1 MKDFIVEEYI
11 TSNSLEEGLNSHTKV
26 YFPLEILSNKYY
38 YTVVY
43 CKKSILK
50 KQDVEI
56 TTNDN
61 PINKLKQ

>member
-1 MKDFIVEEYI
+1 MKDFIVEQYS
-11 TSNSLEEGLNSHTKV
+11 TPNSLEEGLNSHTKV
-26 YFPLEILSNKYY
+26 YFPFEILSNKDY

-50 KQDVEI
+50 KQGVEI

>member
-1 MKDFIVEEYI
+1 MKTFLVEQYN
-11 TSNSLEEGLNSHTKV
+11 TPNGLEEGLNSNTKV
-26 YFPLEILSNKYY
+26 YFPLEIFSNKNY

-43 CKKSILK
+43 CKKSILR
-50 KQDVEI
+50 KQSVEI

>member
-1 MKDFIVEEYI
+1 MKDFIVEQY
-11 TSNSLEEGLNSHTKV
+11 TTPRGLEEGLNSNAKV
-26 YFPLEILSNKYY
+26 YFPFEIFSNKGY

-43 CKKSILK
+43 CKKSILR
-50 KQDVEI
+50 KQGVEI